1 MEYIF
6 IGKHPSIE
14 KIRDLIAMVAE
25 TAFSVLIIGE
35 TGTGKEV
42 VARLLHQTS
51 SRGNAVFVKVNCAA
65 LPLNLLESE
74 LFGYEKGAF
83 TGADKSKPGKFELAS
98 KGVIFLDEIGDM
110 PMTLQAKLLQVL
122 QNGEFT
128 RLGGTADVKVNSWVI
143 AATNHDLEEDMA
155 AGRFREDLFYRLN
168 IIKIEI
174 PPLRERRQDIPL
186 LTRHFIKKF
195 KRDFKIKS
203 QFTLDE
209 KMRKLFQLYHWPGN
223 VRELSS
229 TVLRLMVG
237 DKPDQVG
244 AELIENMDADAI
256 PVPDE
261 LRPARQ
267 QDRREEGREG
277 TEGGTL
283 SLKMLTADATDY
295 IERRA
300 IQHALSMTGW
310 NKRQAAKMLKISYK
324 TLFNKM
330 DRLGLEKRPVP

>member
-1 MEYIF
+1 MEYDF

-14 KIRDLIAMVAE
+14 KIRDLIKMVAE

-42 VARLLHQTS
+42 VARLLHRNS
-51 SRGNAVFVKVNCAA
+51 SRGRDVFVKVNCAA
-65 LPLNLLESE
+65 LPMNLLESE

-83 TGADKSKPGKFELAS
+83 TGADKAKPGKFELAS

-110 PMTLQAKLLQVL
+110 PMALQVKLLQVL
-122 QNGEFT
+122 QDGEFT
-128 RLGGTADVKVNSWVI
+128 RLGGTTDVKVDSWVI

-155 AGRFREDLFYRLN
+155 AARFREDLFYRLN

-186 LTRHFIKKF
+186 LTKHFIKKY
-195 KRDFKIKS
+195 KREYKIKG
-203 QFTLDE
+203 QVKLDD
-209 KMRKLFQLYHWPGN
+209 KLRKLFQVYHWPGN
-223 VRELSS
+223 VRELAS
-229 TVLRLMVG
+229 TVLRLLVG
-237 DKPDQVG
+237 DEPDGVR
-244 AELIENMDADAI
+244 AELVENMEADGI
-256 PVPDE
+256 PIPDE
-261 LRPARQ
+261 IRSPRERDARENGKEM
-267 QDRREEGREG
+267 REEDA
-277 TEGGTL
+277 L
-283 SLKMLTADATDY
+283 SLKALTAEATDY
-295 IERRA
+295 IEKRA

-330 DRLGLEKRPVP
+330 DRLGLEKRPAP